1 MWGNMTAYINELIIT
16 VVVCQIASMISP
28 ETENSKRYIKTVCAL
43 VTILTLISPVRT
55 IINHAEEIANSLK
68 NFFAMEETV
77 EENSVRDTMQSVAYT
92 IMKYTEENYEL
103 EIEGA
108 EVSFIT
114 DESGQ
119 ARELQI
125 FLKSGNVED
134 RDKLKAELE
143 RELGIIVHIFIESS

>member
-28 ETENSKRYIKTVCAL
+28 ENENSKRYIKTVCAL

-68 NFFAMEETV
+68 DFFAIEETV

-92 IMKYTEENYEL
+92 IMKYTKENYEL
-103 EIEGA
+103 ETEGA

-114 DESGQ
+114 DEAGQ
-119 ARELQI
+119 AMELQI

-134 RDKLKAELE
+134 RDKLKTELE